1 MRTIRR
7 TLAEIDVEG
16 KLLPDGT
23 FCVYVTSDPPVFS
36 LLLLLGMKRLFI
48 SISTETLNLISVF
61 VVIH

>member
-23 FCVYVTSDPPVFS
+23 FCVYVTSDAPVF
-36 LLLLLGMKRLFI
+36 F
-48 SISTETLNLISVF
+48 LI
-61 VVIH
+61 VVVRNEKNIYFYQY